1 LNSLAKGLD
10 PLPQPEAELSTN
22 RPKSGPADQASSS
35 SKSKPEALP
44 TPAKTKSAV
53 QIGKAAG
60 SKRKA
65 RIVGDE
71 GDDDQGPTKKQKT
84 EEKKKK
90 KAGKN
95 LLSFGDE
102 P

>member
-1 LNSLAKGLD
+1 MKS
-10 PLPQPEAELSTN
+10 
-22 RPKSGPADQASSS
+22 KSG
-35 SKSKPEALP
+35 
-44 TPAKTKSAV
+44 V

-71 GDDDQGPTKKQKT
+71 GDDDQGPSKKQKT
-84 EEKKKK
+84 EEKKKKK

-95 LLSFGDE
+95 LLSFGNE

>member
-1 LNSLAKGLD
+1 
-10 PLPQPEAELSTN
+10 LPIPVK
-22 RPKSGPADQASSS
+22 PKTG
-35 SKSKPEALP
+35 
-44 TPAKTKSAV
+44 V

-65 RIVGDE
+65 RIVGDD
-71 GDDDQGPTKKQKT
+71 GDDDQGQRKKQKT
-84 EEKKKK
+84 EERKKK

>member
-1 LNSLAKGLD
+1 MKGLD
-10 PLPQPEAELSTN
+10 PLPSPDAESSTN
-22 RPKSGPADQASSS
+22 ASNPSRAEQKFSS
-35 SKSKPEALP
+35 SKPKSAPLP
-44 TPAKTKSAV
+44 TPAKSKLAV

-65 RIVGDE
+65 RIVADD
-71 GDDDQGPTKKQKT
+71 GDDDQEPRKKPKT